1 MAKTRYE
8 VQTRLT
14 LNDGLSRSVT
24 RIAARFTSMSRAVSR
39 MGGSLKRM
47 SAGAA
52 TLARGLGAVAAP
64 LGVIAGAALGGG
76 IAAHV
81 ERFRNW
87 ADETGKLAD
96 QLGVSTEF
104 LTELGHAAD
113 QSGVPVG
120 MFNLAMNTMVRRL
133 GRARA
138 AQGALY
144 SGLIKTNPELVRQMN
159 LAESSEQAYQIA
171 IDAIRG
177 LGDEAEQTR
186 VATAIFGDEQAKLL
200 RLIRQSPEEIARLR
214 QEAKWLGISLGQD
227 GAKSAAGFN
236 DAMDKLGKAFNGIAN
251 GIATAVLPAF
261 SELADSLTNV
271 LAGNR
276 EDTVK
281 AISGAFLDLAKAIK
295 TADWAAIIAN
305 VKDAA
310 AGFVTLGKNLQ
321 WLADS
326 VGGWGN
332 LIVGVFVAMQAQVI
346 VALAQI
352 AIGLGGFAINAVRAI
367 PAILAFT
374 GSAIT
379 GFTAAGLAA
388 MRGMGM
394 AVLSIVTMAGTLAS
408 FIPAMVAGLK
418 SLGLAFLTNPIGLAI
433 AGIVIAL
440 VMLWRNWDAISTAVM
455 GRWNAVVDAFDVSF
469 LSGLVSIWE
478 NSFGLMGDVLDIF
491 LQDLFGFSIKGFM
504 ADIAADLAGGVADML
519 DMIPPVV
526 RPDFVDGAISSL
538 RAVTA
543 VEAIPPAPPV
553 VEAVAATAQTLP
565 VQQVQTLSGSSLAT
579 AQIESARLDA
589 VRQGAPV
596 SEATAAQIIP
606 QGQRDTGGDAIAPV
620 PLARPVPVPIPMP
633 GRISEISRSE
643 RIAEQ
648 REVVRT
654 NNARAQINVDFQNV
668 PKGVTVESDLAGTG
682 ADLEVSRGD
691 VLGVI

>member
-1 MAKTRYE
+1 MARVRHNIE
-8 VQTRLT
+8 SRLT
-14 LNDGLSRSVT
+14 LNDGLSRTVT
-24 RIAARFTSMSRAVSR
+24 RIAARFTAMSRAVGR
-39 MGGSLKRM
+39 MSNSLKRM
-47 SAGAA
+47 GAGAA
-52 TLARGLGAVAAP
+52 TLARGLGSVMAP
-64 LGVIAGAALGGG
+64 LGLIASAALGGG

-87 ADETGKLAD
+87 ADETGKLAA

-104 LTELGHAAD
+104 LSELGHAAD
-113 QSGVPVG
+113 QSGVSMEMLNVG
-120 MFNLAMNTMVRRL
+120 MNTMVRRL

-144 SGLIKTNPELVRQMN
+144 SGLIKTNPELIRQMN
-159 LAESSEQAYQIA
+159 LAESSEEAYQIA
-171 IDAIRG
+171 VEAIRG

-200 RLIRQSPEEIARLR
+200 RLIRQTPEEIARLR

-276 EDTVK
+276 EETVK
-281 AISGAFLDLAKAIK
+281 AMSGAFLDLAKAIK
-295 TADWAAIIAN
+295 NADWAEIIAN

-310 AGFVTLGKNLQ
+310 AGFVTLAKNLQ

-332 LIVGVFVAMQAQVI
+332 LIIGVFIAMQAQVI

-394 AVLSIVTMAGTLAS
+394 AIISVVTMAGTLAS
-408 FIPAMVAGLK
+408 FIPAMIAGLK
-418 SLGLAFLTNPIGLAI
+418 ALGLAFLTNPIGLAI

-440 VMLWRNWDAISTAVM
+440 AMLWRNWDEISTAVI
-455 GRWNAVVDAFDVSF
+455 GRWESVAEAFDVSF

-478 NSFGLMGDVLDIF
+478 NSFGLMGDILDVF
-491 LQDLFGFSIKGFM
+491 LKDLFGFSIKGFVS
-504 ADIAADLAGGVADML
+504 ALKADLADGVASLL
-519 DMIPPVV
+519 DMIPPIV
-526 RPDFVDGAISSL
+526 RPDFVDGTISSL
-538 RAVTA
+538 RNVASSVATPNVA
-543 VEAIPPAPPV
+543 SPPEVVQPETVNAISQTDL
-553 VEAVAATAQTLP
+553 VAA
-565 VQQVQTLSGSSLAT
+565 QVA
-579 AQIESARLDA
+579 SARLDGMRGDGGQVA
-589 VRQGAPV
+589 TAPATV
-596 SEATAAQIIP
+596 SE
-606 QGQRDTGGDAIAPV
+606 GQPGSAIVAPM
-620 PLARPVPVPIPMP
+620 PLARLVPLPVPMP
-633 GRISEISRSE
+633 GRIAEAARTE
-643 RIAEQ
+643 RIAES
-648 REVVRT
+648 REVTQT
-654 NNARAQINVDFQNV
+654 NNSRAQISVDFANL
-668 PKGVTVESDLAGTG
+668 PTGATVESDFEGDG
-682 ADLEVSRGD
+682 AELEVSRGD
-691 VLGVI
+691 IAMGSL